1 MNSLIIIIGASGIIA
16 QITLIR
22 ELLVN
27 FQGNELSLGL
37 ILGNWLM
44 AEALGS
50 FLFRKLKISMKFY
63 QIIIFL
69 FALLFPLLVILT
81 RLLRPILGVLPGEI
95 ITLPIMFI
103 SSFIILLPVS
113 FLHGAL
119 FTSTASVLT
128 SKPAPINNNKKVA
141 GNIYTIENIGTVIGG
156 LIIYFLLIPYFN
168 SLQIASI
175 VALINSLAII
185 ILFRQQKKMNIL
197 YSMSIILFAVL
208 FLSSSLVE
216 HWTLNKNYPK
226 YNVLASTNTIYNNIT
241 VTKREEQYTFLLDGV
256 PTIITPYPDQ
266 SFVEDFVHFPML
278 SHPYPKKILLIS
290 NGVGGVLNQMLK
302 YPLQEID
309 YLELDPNLIKTVEK
323 YPTPLTMRELSDPR
337 VKVINTD
344 ARLYIEKDTA
354 KYDIIFVSFLSPL
367 SLQVNRFFSEEFYR
381 LCQRRLNNNGIM
393 TTLSPGSLTY
403 ISSSMRNLI
412 NSNINTLEH
421 VFPQVIIIPGD
432 FNIYLSS
439 ALSNFFDPDTLSNR
453 LLWRGIKTNL
463 FNQQYIQYRTQKY
476 NSDWLQQS
484 LIIRSNNHI
493 SLINQDGNPR
503 GLFYSLN
510 YWNTITDPT
519 LNRLFVLLNKI
530 TPQIIYIILFAG
542 LILLLLVKKRS
553 RNLVYI
559 PFAIFTTGITAMV
572 FMLILSIGFQIRY
585 GYLFYQ
591 ISILITIFIIGNAIG
606 GYFGNSKM
614 FDHTKYLLINELS
627 LIVLL
632 IIMLVTLKNHAYP
645 LFFGTRFG
653 FFILLVISGFL
664 VGAEFP
670 IANRIYLNQNMQIT
684 QTVGKLYAVDLI
696 GGFIGAITI
705 SVILIPVLGLF
716 QTLIIAL
723 LLKIISALLVL
734 TVTSFSIE

>member
-1 MNSLIIIIGASGIIA
+1 
-16 QITLIR
+16 
-22 ELLVN
+22 
-27 FQGNELSLGL
+27 LGL
-37 ILGNWLM
+37 ILGNWLI

-50 FLFRKLKISMKFY
+50 FLFRKLKVSMKFY
-63 QIIIFL
+63 QITIFL
-69 FALLFPLLVILT
+69 FAFLFPALVILT
-81 RLLRPILGVLPGEI
+81 RLLRPILGALPGEI
-95 ITLPIMFI
+95 ITLPVMFI
-103 SSFIILLPVS
+103 SSLIILLPVS

-128 SKPAPINNNKKVA
+128 SKPTPVINQKKIA

-156 LIIYFLLIPYFN
+156 LITYFLLIRYLN
-168 SLQIASI
+168 SLQIACS
-175 VALINSLAII
+175 VALINILAMI
-185 ILFRQQKKMNIL
+185 ILYRQRRKLNIL
-197 YSMSIILFAVL
+197 YYISIILFALL
-208 FLSSSLVE
+208 FVFSSPVE
-216 HWTLNKNYPK
+216 HWTLTKNYPK
-226 YNVLASTNTIYNNIT
+226 YNVLASTNTIYNNII

-266 SFVEDFVHFPML
+266 SFVEDFVHFSML
-278 SHPYPKKILLIS
+278 SHPNPKKILLIS
-290 NGVGGVLNQMLK
+290 GGIGGVLNQMLK

-323 YPTPLTMRELSDPR
+323 YPTPLIIQELSDPR

-344 ARLYIEKDTA
+344 ARFYIEKDTA

-381 LCQRRLNNNGIM
+381 LCKRRLNDKGLVA
-393 TTLSPGSLTY
+393 TLSPSSLTY

-412 NSNINTLEH
+412 NSNINTLEL

-439 ALSNFFDPDTLSNR
+439 ELSNFFSPDTLSNR
-453 LLWRGIKTNL
+453 LLRRGIKTSL

-476 NSDWLQQS
+476 NSGWLQQS
-484 LIIRSNNHI
+484 LIIKSSNHI

-510 YWNTITDPT
+510 YWNTITNPS
-519 LNRLFVLLNKI
+519 LNRIFVLLSKI
-530 TPQIIYIILFAG
+530 TPQIIYIFLFAF
-542 LILLLLVKKRS
+542 LVLLLVRKRS

-559 PFAIFTTGITAMV
+559 PFTIFSTGITAMI
-572 FMLILSIGFQIRY
+572 FTLTLSIGFQIHY

-591 ISILITIFIIGNAIG
+591 ISILITMFIIGNAIG
-606 GYFGNSKM
+606 GFVGNSKM
-614 FDHTKYLLINELS
+614 FGHSKYLLINELS

-632 IIMLVTLKNHAYP
+632 IIILATLKNHAYP
-645 LFFGTRFG
+645 ILLGTQFD

-684 QTVGKLYAVDLI
+684 QTIGKLYASDLI

-705 SVILIPVLGLF
+705 SIILIPILGIF

>member
-1 MNSLIIIIGASGIIA
+1 VNSIIIVIGASGIIA

-37 ILGNWLM
+37 ILGNWLI

-50 FLFRKLKISMKFY
+50 FLFRKLKITSKSY
-63 QIIIFL
+63 QLIILL

-81 RLLRPILGVLPGEI
+81 QLLRPILGVLPGEI
-95 ITLPIMFI
+95 ITLPMMFV
-103 SSFIILLPVS
+103 SSLVILLPVS

-119 FTSTASVLT
+119 FTSTASVLI
-128 SKPAPINNNKKVA
+128 SKPPPIIIHKKVA

-156 LIIYFLLIPYFN
+156 LIIYFFLIPYLN

-185 ILFRQQKKMNIL
+185 ILFHEQKKLNIL
-197 YSMSIILFAVL
+197 YCLSIILFAVL
-208 FLSSSLVE
+208 FIFSSPVE
-216 HWTLNKNYPK
+216 HWDLSKNYPK
-226 YNVLASTNTIYNNIT
+226 YKVLASTNTIYNNLT
-241 VTKREEQYTFLLDGV
+241 VTEREEQYTFLLDGV

-266 SFVEDFVHFPML
+266 SFIEDFVHFPML
-278 SHPYPKKILLIS
+278 AHPYPKKILLIS

-323 YPTPLTMRELSDPR
+323 YPTPLTMQELSDPR

-453 LLWRGIKTNL
+453 LLRRDIKTSL
-463 FNQQYIQYRTQKY
+463 FNRQYIQYRTQKY

-484 LIIRSNNHI
+484 LIIKSGNHI

-510 YWNTITDPT
+510 YWNTITNPS
-519 LNRLFVLLNKI
+519 LNKLFVLLNKI

-553 RNLVYI
+553 RNLVYV

-572 FMLILSIGFQIRY
+572 FTLILSIGFQIRY

-591 ISILITIFIIGNAIG
+591 ISILITMFIIGNAVG

-632 IIMLVTLKNHAYP
+632 IIILATLKNHAYP
-645 LFFGTRFG
+645 MLFGTRFD

-664 VGAEFP
+664 VGVEFP

-705 SVILIPVLGLF
+705 SVILIPVLGIF

>member
-1 MNSLIIIIGASGIIA
+1 MNSVIIIIGASGIIA

-37 ILGNWLM
+37 ILGNWLIT
-44 AEALGS
+44 EALGS
-50 FLFRKLKISMKFY
+50 FLFRKLKVSMKFY

-128 SKPAPINNNKKVA
+128 SKPAPIINYKKVA

-156 LIIYFLLIPYFN
+156 LITYFLLIPFLN
-168 SLQIASI
+168 SLQIACL
-175 VALINSLAII
+175 VAVINSLAII
-185 ILFRQQKKMNIL
+185 ALYHQQKKLNIL

-208 FLSSSLVE
+208 FISSSLVE

-241 VTKREEQYTFLLDGV
+241 VTKREEQYTFLLNGV

-278 SHPYPKKILLIS
+278 SHPNPKKILLIS
-290 NGVGGVLNQMLK
+290 GGIGGVLHQMLK

-309 YLELDPNLIKTVEK
+309 YLELDPNLIKTVKK
-323 YPTPLTMRELSDPR
+323 YPTPLTIQELTDSR

-344 ARLYIEKDTA
+344 ARLYIEKDTV
-354 KYDIIFVSFLSPL
+354 KYDVIFVSFLSPL
-367 SLQVNRFFSEEFYR
+367 SLQVNRFFSGEFYR
-381 LCQRRLNNNGIM
+381 LCKRRLNDYGIVA
-393 TTLSPGSLTY
+393 TLSPGSLTY

-412 NSNINTLEH
+412 NSNINTLEL
-421 VFPQVIIIPGD
+421 VFPQVIMIPGD

-439 ALSNFFDPDTLSNR
+439 KLSNFFSPDTLSNR
-453 LLWRGIKTNL
+453 LLRRSIKTSL
-463 FNQQYIQYRTQKY
+463 FNQQYIQYRIQKY
-476 NSDWLQQS
+476 NNDWLHQS
-484 LIIRSNNHI
+484 LIIKSNNHI

-510 YWNTITDPT
+510 YWNTITNPT
-519 LNRLFVLLNKI
+519 LNRLFVLLGKI
-530 TPQIIYIILFAG
+530 TPQIIYIILFIV
-542 LILLLLVKKRS
+542 LVLLLLVRKRS
-553 RNLVYI
+553 RNFVYI
-559 PFAIFTTGITAMV
+559 PFAIFTTGITAMI
-572 FMLILSIGFQIRY
+572 FTLALSIGFQIHY

-591 ISILITIFIIGNAIG
+591 ISILITMFIIGNAIG
-606 GYFGNSKM
+606 GFVGNSKM
-614 FDHTKYLLINELS
+614 FDHSKYFFINELS

-632 IIMLVTLKNHAYP
+632 IIILATLKNHAYP
-645 LFFGTRFG
+645 ILLGTQFD
-653 FFILLVISGFL
+653 FFILLVISGFF

-670 IANRIYLNQNMQIT
+670 IANRIYLNQNMLIT
-684 QTVGKLYAVDLI
+684 QSVGKLYAVDLI

-705 SVILIPVLGLF
+705 SVILIPILGIF